1 MNSVLIG
8 NELRALRSRMNLSL
22 KDVEQKTGIYAQK
35 LSIYE
40 NGKVNIRV
48 CTLEKILDAYNSNL
62 YIFFKDIYEY
72 THKKD
77 GDSDNST

>member
-22 KDVEQKTGIYAQK
+22 REVEQKTGIYAQK

-48 CTLEKILDAYNSNL
+48 CTLEKILKVYNSNL
-62 YIFFKDIYEY
+62 YIFFKTLYEY
-72 THKKD
+72 SHKNN